1 MDIDIHITN
10 ATPEDIKKAFRAISG
25 SKERQDDVQNLTLEA
40 NNEMLEKAVNRL
52 NEANLI
58 YKRRLGISQ
67 DRYYQ

>member
-10 ATPEDIKKAFRAISG
+10 ATPEDIKNAFQAING

-58 YKRRLGISQ
+58 YQQLLGIS
-67 DRYYQ
+67 

>member
-10 ATPEDIKKAFRAISG
+10 ATPEDIKKAFRANSG

-58 YKRRLGISQ
+58 YKRRLGIS
-67 DRYYQ
+67 

>member
-10 ATPEDIKKAFRAISG
+10 ATPEDIKKAFQAIAG

-40 NNEMLEKAVNRL
+40 NNEMLEKAVNRF

-58 YKRRLGISQ
+58 YQQRLGIS
-67 DRYYQ
+67 

>member
-10 ATPEDIKKAFRAISG
+10 ATPEDIKNAFQAING

-58 YKRRLGISQ
+58 YQQCLGIS
-67 DRYYQ
+67 